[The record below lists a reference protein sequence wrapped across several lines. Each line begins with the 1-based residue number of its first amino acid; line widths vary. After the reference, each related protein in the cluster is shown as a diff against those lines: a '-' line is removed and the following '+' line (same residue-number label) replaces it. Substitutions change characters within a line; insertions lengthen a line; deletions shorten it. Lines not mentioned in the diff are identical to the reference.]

1 MPRPSLLERMIRL
14 RCAASQIQKSERC
27 ELMQAVIEMKGL
39 LLHELEHIV
48 RTSSSL
54 IGKISPGHW
63 EYRPRENMRSLL
75 ELAQHLVSVP
85 SVDLLILQEQGQP
98 DIRRVEDEINEAR
111 TAERLSAW
119 MDKGFQDLKA
129 YMEGLSEE
137 DFLHKA
143 TKPFYLEQG
152 SVQAKWL
159 IEIVTHAQHHRA
171 QLFNYLKELGYEV
184 NMFDL
189 Y

>member
-1 MPRPSLLERMIRL
+1 
-14 RCAASQIQKSERC
+14 
-27 ELMQAVIEMKGL
+27 MQAVSEMKGL
-39 LLHELEHIV
+39 LFAELEHIV
-48 RTSSSL
+48 RTSSKL
-54 IGKISPGHW
+54 IAKISPEHQD
-63 EYRPRENMRSLL
+63 YRPRDNMRSLL

-85 SVDLLILQEQGQP
+85 SVDLLILQEHGQP
-98 DIRRVEDEINEAR
+98 EIRRMEEEINQDSASEK
-111 TAERLSAW
+111 LSAW

-137 DFLHKA
+137 DFLHKS
-143 TKPFYLEQG
+143 TKPFYLEHG

-171 QLFNYLKELGYEV
+171 QLFNYMKELGYDV

>member
-1 MPRPSLLERMIRL
+1 MPKSLPSTG
-14 RCAASQIQKSERC
+14 AT
-27 ELMQAVIEMKGL
+27 
-39 LLHELEHIV
+39 V
-48 RTSSSL
+48 RGQYAL
-54 IGKISPGHW
+54 
-63 EYRPRENMRSLL
+63 LL

-98 DIRRVEDEINEAR
+98 DIRRAEEEINEAG
-111 TAERLSAW
+111 TSEELSAW
-119 MDKGFQDLKA
+119 MDNGFQDLKA
-129 YMEGLSEE
+129 YMENLSEE

-171 QLFNYLKELGYEV
+171 QLFNYMKELGYEV